1 MNGMFTNPI
10 LKDIAEEH
18 GKSVAQIILRW
29 NVQRGVSVIPKSV
42 HRNRMEENLAI
53 WDFEL
58 SVEDMHR
65 IAMLDLARPQMLD
78 PRKPSEV
85 HRLFNY
91 LENPVLTSL

>member
-1 MNGMFTNPI
+1 MPVKG
-10 LKDIAEEH
+10 IAEEH
-18 GKSVAQIILRW
+18 GKTVAKVILRW
-29 NVQRGVSVIPKSV
+29 NVQRSVGIIQKSV
-42 HRNRMEENLAI
+42 RRNRMEENLAI

-58 SVEDMHR
+58 SVED
-65 IAMLDLARPQMLD
+65 IEQLASLDFARPQMLD

>member
-1 MNGMFTNPI
+1 MNGMFTNPV
-10 LKDIAEEH
+10 LKSIAEEH
-18 GKSVAQIILRW
+18 DKTVAQIILRW
-29 NVQRGVSVIPKSV
+29 NVQRGVSIIPKSV
-42 HRNRMEENLAI
+42 HRKRMEENLDI

-58 SVEDMHR
+58 STSDMEQ
-65 IAMLDLARPQMLD
+65 IASLDLARPQMLD

>member
-1 MNGMFTNPI
+1 MSYKATT
-10 LKDIAEEH
+10 
-18 GKSVAQIILRW
+18 VAQIILRW

-42 HRNRMEENLAI
+42 HRNRMEENLDI

-58 SVEDMHR
+58 SASDR
-65 IAMLDLARPQMLD
+65 KQIASLDLARPQKLD
-78 PRKPSEV
+78 PRKPSEA